1 MRQYVHS
8 WSNRCSRIAPQRHSI
23 NVGWCGILSYVIRVS
38 FLAFFLIGAGF
49 GLAYLT
55 WWFWSTAQPESPALA
70 ALELMSERE
79 YTQLP
84 EDARDAYLAP
94 WRQLQHVQTRKHLKK
109 VETRSKPPR
118 RVAVEDPSVEREPQ
132 NHSAIDPLLPK

>member
-1 MRQYVHS
+1 M
-8 WSNRCSRIAPQRHSI
+8 
-23 NVGWCGILSYVIRVS
+23 GWCGILFHVVMFSVIVLALFVRVAL
-38 FLAFFLIGAGF
+38 LALLFIGAGF

-79 YTQLP
+79 YSQIP

-109 VETRSKPPR
+109 VQTRPKPVR